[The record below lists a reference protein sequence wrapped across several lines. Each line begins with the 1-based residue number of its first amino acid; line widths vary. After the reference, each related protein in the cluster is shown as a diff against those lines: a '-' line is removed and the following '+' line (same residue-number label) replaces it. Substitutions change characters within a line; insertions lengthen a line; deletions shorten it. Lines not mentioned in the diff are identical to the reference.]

1 MSRLSGQVIDIT
13 SVFGRVTSALRREL
27 KVSQAVFAD
36 ELKMDRSLLA
46 RVESGRNVATIN
58 DIVRLEQR
66 FRKTELLEEHGDL
79 YSLTLKVVSVLD
91 RRGARVALGKI
102 RLKEGEEVMDTAVV
116 DRITLRVV
124 DRFFEDPDE
133 DD

>member
-1 MSRLSGQVIDIT
+1 MPRLSGQVIDVT
-13 SVFGRVTSALRREL
+13 TVFGRVTSALRREL